1 MCILSLVDDGVCCI
15 REAMCVYVSCVPA
28 GTSEQGCDIGE
39 GLMRAGVWA
48 CTAGFERS
56 RAIEYCAVYVRV
68 YYGVWKIEKNA
79 S

>member
-1 MCILSLVDDGVCCI
+1 MC
-15 REAMCVYVSCVPA
+15 A
-28 GTSEQGCDIGE
+28 GDKRAGLTSVKV
-39 GLMRAGVWA
+39 MRAGVGLY
-48 CTAGFERS
+48 TAGFERS